1 MTDKSPRKYVYAG
14 TIEEA
19 HRLEV
24 QAKAQEVMIRKELEA
39 IELRSGIQ
47 VLDAGCGTGAI
58 TRMIAR
64 EITPGKVYGVDIDPV
79 FIGEAER
86 LVIEEDFPNI
96 HYQLGD
102 ICNLEFDDDFFDAT
116 YCRLVLMHVKDPVL
130 VLSEF
135 KRVTKQNGI
144 IAVSDFDDGTIVVYP
159 PFPMGLNLWGKFG
172 EIAKSR
178 GDDRY
183 IGRKLFSFFSQ
194 IGLESIKIIPVPIA
208 VTQQTP
214 HLLQLAMSVPIEL
227 IRTEK
232 EALISQGYTTEQ
244 GYKEGVEEL
253 NQFLKHPEAFLMTT
267 SFIATGRVP

>member
-1 MTDKSPRKYVYAG
+1 MTDKSPREYACAG

-19 HRLEV
+19 NRLEF
-24 QAKAQEVMIRKELEA
+24 QAKAQEVIIRKELEA

-58 TRMIAR
+58 SRMIAR
-64 EITPGKVYGVDIDPV
+64 EIAPGKVYGVDIDPV

-86 LVIEEDFPNI
+86 LATKKDFRNI

-102 ICNLEFDDDFFDAT
+102 IGNLEFDDDFFDVT
-116 YCRLVLMHVKDPVL
+116 YCRLVLMHVKDPVS

-144 IAVSDFDDGTIVVYP
+144 IAVSDFDDGAIVVYP
-159 PFPMGLNLWGKFG
+159 PFPKGAKLWDKFG
-172 EIAKSR
+172 EMAKSR

-194 IGLESIKIIPVPIA
+194 IGLESIKIIPVPI
-208 VTQQTP
+208 VFTQQAP

-227 IRTEK
+227 LRTEK
-232 EALISQGYTTEQ
+232 EALISQGYTTGQDYE
-244 GYKEGVEEL
+244 EGLEEI
-253 NQFLKHPEAFLMTT
+253 NQFLKHPGAFFMTT